1 MSDFTDATGAGDP
14 LGRVAPLTLLEW
26 SRYEAW
32 MQQLPFERLQSPAVR
47 SLPESLQAMLASKA
61 AEESSTYFYGHPNF
75 SAMLQSFKGIARVW
89 AEMRRLVVPSMTVD
103 KAAAEITVEN
113 YEETRDLVLDLNGF
127 KKREKPKDGEQANP
141 EA

>member
-14 LGRVAPLTLLEW
+14 LGRVQPLTLLEW

-47 SLPESLQAMLASKA
+47 SLPENIQIALAGKA
-61 AEESSTYFYGHPNF
+61 AEESSTYFFGHPNF
-75 SAMLQSFKGIARVW
+75 AAMLQSHKGIARVW

-103 KAAAEITVEN
+103 KAAAEITMEN
-113 YEETRDLVLDLNGF
+113 FEETRELVLSVNGF
-127 KKREKPKDGEQANP
+127 KKKTGEPTNP
-141 EA
+141 EV